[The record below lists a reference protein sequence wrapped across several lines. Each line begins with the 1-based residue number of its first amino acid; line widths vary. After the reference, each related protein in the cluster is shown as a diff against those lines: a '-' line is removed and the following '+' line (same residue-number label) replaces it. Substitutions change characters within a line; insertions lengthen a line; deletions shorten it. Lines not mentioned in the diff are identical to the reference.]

1 MQYELSVSGAAEI
14 YVAVN
19 LNTDLHTGTWSSA
32 ADEGEQRMRF
42 HQSSP
47 LSGFLS
53 QSDFH

>member
-14 YVAVN
+14 YIAVN

-32 ADEGEQRMRF
+32 ADEGEQRMHF